1 MKDAQ
6 SKGYEILSLDEIEPV
21 PYHAREG
28 EKLLTVDRL
37 LGYRIAGV
45 NGWVGDAGERL
56 VPEHEED
63 DDEELYVVVRGRAT
77 FTVAGKEV
85 DAPAGTLLHL
95 LAGEKR
101 AAVSA
106 EEGTIVL
113 VIGAEPGKAHEPSGW
128 THWVVADALRRDGR
142 VEEGRQAIEEM
153 LRVHAGAWFAPY
165 NAACYESL
173 AGEPDRAF
181 EHLQRAVR
189 LNRTETRQHGSED
202 PDLEPLRSDPR
213 WQEVVR

>member
-77 FTVAGKEV
+77 FTVAGEEV

-101 AAVSA
+101 AAVST